1 MGRTPD
7 GWVLGGVTM
16 QNFLKILHTLFVKG
30 PLGAVVALVGLLVL
44 LVVFI
49 PSLLLRFWEKLLKFL
64 RTRNFK
70 ADEEE
75 KDPCNPP
82 FPEPVMRRPD
92 PSIYSQ
98 TYLASQGVPVTWN
111 NPDIWMAKAAT
122 PNVIEPDS
130 YHLEADT
137 DYIVSVQAHN
147 ASTDLALGVKVRLLY
162 RPWSFN
168 SPDLLPVDV
177 NANGQEVVRF
187 VNIAG
192 MGSAIAQFNWHTPAV
207 PPGEERHYCLQAHL
221 SHPLDVNLENN
232 VGQENTNV
240 HSANPG
246 HVTPGE
252 LIRVDVPLLKLGDE
266 AARVIFRT
274 DAYAIDATET
284 VELKRQ
290 INTGR
295 ELLSLGERIGNVLP
309 MLLPVGRVQP
319 PSRPPPSPT
328 LRSARAAASTRSARW
343 RLVWGRRIPY
353 TVTRARYTGYETYKK
368 ALLARNFDLPPGME
382 FEATEQTDGP
392 LLKGRATRNVSV
404 KLQVPPQAP
413 NGQQYSINVRAQTET
428 GRLIGG
434 VTFLLN
440 VQT

>member
-1 MGRTPD
+1 M
-7 GWVLGGVTM
+7 
-16 QNFLKILHTLFVKG
+16 LHTLFVKG
-30 PLGAVVALVGLLVL
+30 PLGALLGLLGLLIL
-44 LVVFI
+44 LVVSL
-49 PSLLLRFWEKLLKFL
+49 PSLVLRFCEKLSKFL

-70 ADEEE
+70 AEEEE

-92 PSIYSQ
+92 PCIYSQ
-98 TYLASQGVPVTWN
+98 TYLASQGVPVTWD

-122 PNVIEPDS
+122 PNVVEPDS
-130 YHLEADT
+130 YHLEDDT

-177 NANGQEVVRF
+177 NASGQEVVRF
-187 VNIAG
+187 VNIAP
-192 MGSAIAQFNWHTPAV
+192 MGSAIAQFKWHTPSV
-207 PPGEERHYCLQAHL
+207 PAGEDRHYCLQAHL
-221 SHPLDVNLENN
+221 SHPLDTNLENN

-246 HVTPGE
+246 HVAPGE
-252 LIRVDVPLLKLGDE
+252 RIQVDVPLLKLGDE
-266 AARVIFRT
+266 AARVIFRA
-274 DAYAIDATET
+274 DAYAIDAKET
-284 VELKRQ
+284 VELKRE
-290 INTGR
+290 INIGR
-295 ELLSLGERIGNVLP
+295 QRFSLGERIGNVLP
-309 MLLPVGRVQP
+309 TLVPFGRVQP
-319 PSRPPPSPT
+319 PSPPSPT
-328 LRSARAAASTRSARW
+328 LRRAASASSNGSGRW

-353 TVTRARYTGYETYKK
+353 RVTRARYTGHEAYKK
-368 ALLARNFDLPPGME
+368 ALLARNFDLPQGME
-382 FEATEQTDGP
+382 FQATEQTNGP
-392 LLKGRATRNVSV
+392 LLRSRETRNVSV
-404 KLQVPPQAP
+404 QLRVPPQAP
-413 NGQQYSINVRAQTET
+413 SGQQYSINVRAQTET

>member
-1 MGRTPD
+1 
-7 GWVLGGVTM
+7 M

-30 PLGAVVALVGLLVL
+30 PLGALLGLLGLLIL
-44 LVVFI
+44 LVVSI
-49 PSLLLRFWEKLLKFL
+49 PSLLLRFCEKLLKFL

-70 ADEEE
+70 AEEE
-75 KDPCNPP
+75 EEDPCDPP

-147 ASTDLALGVKVRLLY
+147 ASIDLALGVKVRLLY

-192 MGSAIAQFNWHTPAV
+192 MGSVIAQFKWHTPPV
-207 PPGEERHYCLQAHL
+207 PAGEARHYCLQAHL
-221 SHPLDVNLENN
+221 SHPLDINLENN

-246 HVTPGE
+246 HVAPGE
-252 LIRVDVPLLKLGDE
+252 RIQVDVPLFKLGDE
-266 AARVIFRT
+266 AARVIFRA
-274 DAYAIDATET
+274 DAYAIDAKET
-284 VELKRQ
+284 VQLQLQK
-290 INTGR
+290 NTGR
-295 ELLSLGERIGNVLP
+295 QQLSLGERIGNVLP
-309 MLLPVGRVQP
+309 TLVPVGRSQP
-319 PSRPPPSPT
+319 PAPPPGPT
-328 LRSARAAASTRSARW
+328 LRRATAPSARGGQW
-343 RLVWGRRIPY
+343 RLVWGRRLPHV
-353 TVTRARYTGYETYKK
+353 VTRARYTGHETYKK
-368 ALLARNFDLPPGME
+368 ALLERNFDLPPGME

-392 LLKGRATRNVSV
+392 LLLSARATRNVSV
-404 KLQVPPQAP
+404 QLQVPPQAP
-413 NGQQYSINVRAQTET
+413 SGQQYSINVRAQTET

>member
-1 MGRTPD
+1 
-7 GWVLGGVTM
+7 M

-30 PLGAVVALVGLLVL
+30 PLGTLVALLGLLIL

-49 PSLLLRFWEKLLKFL
+49 PSLLLRFCEKLLKFL

-70 ADEEE
+70 AEQEE

-92 PSIYSQ
+92 PCIYSQ

-168 SPDLLPVDV
+168 SPDLLPAAV

-192 MGSAIAQFNWHTPAV
+192 MGSAIAQFTWHTPPV

-221 SHPLDVNLENN
+221 SHPLDTNLENN

-246 HVTPGE
+246 HVTAGE
-252 LIRVDVPLLKLGDE
+252 LVRVDVPLFNPAGED
-266 AARVIFRT
+266 AQVAFRA
-274 DAYAIDATET
+274 DAYAIDRTET
-284 VELKRQ
+284 IQLQRQ
-290 INTGR
+290 TTTGR
-295 ELLSLGERIGNVLP
+295 QRLPLSRRSGNVLP
-309 MLLPVGRVQP
+309 TLLPVGR
-319 PSRPPPSPT
+319 PSPRPPAPPT
-328 LRSARAAASTRSARW
+328 GLARAAQPARSVRGDW
-343 RLVWGRRIPY
+343 RLVFGRTLRE
-353 TVTRARYTGYETYKK
+353 TVIRARYTGCDAYKK

-382 FEATEQTDGP
+382 FEVPEAPTGPFLRARDRRDVPVQLKVPSDAQT
-392 LLKGRATRNVSV
+392 
-404 KLQVPPQAP
+404 
-413 NGQQYSINVRAQTET
+413 GQQYSINVRAQTET

-434 VTFLLN
+434 VTLLLN
-440 VQT
+440 VQN

>member
-1 MGRTPD
+1 
-7 GWVLGGVTM
+7 M
-16 QNFLKILHTLFVKG
+16 QNFLKILHTLFVKAL
-30 PLGAVVALVGLLVL
+30 LGALVSLAGLLLL

-49 PSLLLRFWEKLLKFL
+49 PSLLLRFCEKLLKFL

-75 KDPCNPP
+75 EDPCNPP

-187 VNIAG
+187 VNISG
-192 MGSAIAQFNWHTPAV
+192 MGSAIAQFNWHTPSV

-246 HVTPGE
+246 HVAPGE
-252 LIRVDVPLLKLGDE
+252 LIRVDVPFLKLGDE
-266 AARVIFRT
+266 AARVIFQA
-274 DAYAIDATET
+274 DAYAIDTKET
-284 VELKRQ
+284 VQLQRQ

-295 ELLSLGERIGNVLP
+295 QRLSLGERIGNVLP
-309 MLLPVGRVQP
+309 MLVPVGRVQP
-319 PSRPPPSPT
+319 PAPPPGPT
-328 LRSARAAASTRSARW
+328 LRRATVPASRGGRW
-343 RLVWGRRIPY
+343 RLVWGRRLPY
-353 TVTRARYTGYETYKK
+353 VVTRARYTGHETYKK
-368 ALLARNFDLPPGME
+368 ALLARNFDLPPGMQ

-404 KLQVPPQAP
+404 QLNVPPQAP
-413 NGQQYSINVRAQTET
+413 IGQQYSINVRAQTET

>member
-1 MGRTPD
+1 
-7 GWVLGGVTM
+7 M

-30 PLGAVVALVGLLVL
+30 PLGALVALVGLLVL

-64 RTRNFK
+64 RNRNLK

-130 YHLEADT
+130 YHLEAGT

-177 NANGQEVVRF
+177 NASGQEVVRF

-192 MGSAIAQFNWHTPAV
+192 MGSAIAQFNWHTPSV

-246 HVTPGE
+246 HVAPGE

-266 AARVIFRT
+266 AARVIFRA
-274 DAYAIDATET
+274 DAYGIDAKET

-295 ELLSLGERIGNVLP
+295 ERLSLGERIGNVLP

-319 PSRPPPSPT
+319 PGRPPPSPT
-328 LRSARAAASTRSARW
+328 LRFARAAASTGGARW

-404 KLQVPPQAP
+404 QLQVPPQAP
-413 NGQQYSINVRAQTET
+413 NGQRYSINVRAQTET

>member
-1 MGRTPD
+1 
-7 GWVLGGVTM
+7 M
-16 QNFLKILHTLFVKG
+16 QNFLKILHTVFVKG
-30 PLGAVVALVGLLVL
+30 PLGALVGLLGLLIL
-44 LVVFI
+44 LVVFV
-49 PSLLLRFWEKLLKFL
+49 PSLLVRLCEKLLKFL

-70 ADEEE
+70 AE
-75 KDPCNPP
+75 KEKRDPCNPP

-92 PSIYSQ
+92 PCIYSQ

-137 DYIVSVQAHN
+137 DYIVNVQAHN

-168 SPDLLPVDV
+168 SPDLLPAAV

-192 MGSAIAQFNWHTPAV
+192 MGSAIAQFTWHTPPV
-207 PPGEERHYCLQAHL
+207 PAGEERHYCLQAHL
-221 SHPLDVNLENN
+221 SHPLDTNLENN

-246 HVTPGE
+246 HVTAGE
-252 LIRVDVPLLKLGDE
+252 LVRVDVPLLNPAGED
-266 AARVIFRT
+266 ARVVFHA
-274 DAYAIDATET
+274 DSYAIDKTET
-284 VELKRQ
+284 IQLQRQ
-290 INTGR
+290 TTTGR
-295 ELLSLGERIGNVLP
+295 QRLSLSRRIGNVLP
-309 MLLPVGRVQP
+309 MLLPVGGTSP
-319 PSRPPPSPT
+319 RPPPPPAG
-328 LRSARAAASTRSARW
+328 LARAAQRARSVRGRW
-343 RLVWGRRIPY
+343 RLVFGRTLRE
-353 TVTRARYTGYETYKK
+353 TVIRARYTGYETYKK

-382 FEATEQTDGP
+382 FEVPEAPTGP
-392 LLKGRATRNVSV
+392 LLRARERRD
-404 KLQVPPQAP
+404 VPVQLKVP
-413 NGQQYSINVRAQTET
+413 NDAQTGQHYSINVRAQTDA

-434 VTFLLN
+434 VTLLLN
-440 VQT
+440 VQN

>member
-1 MGRTPD
+1 
-7 GWVLGGVTM
+7 M
-16 QNFLKILHTLFVKG
+16 QNFLKILHTLFIKA
-30 PLGAVVALVGLLVL
+30 PLGALLGLVGLVL
-44 LVVFI
+44 LLIVVI
-49 PSLLLRFWEKLLKFL
+49 PSLLLRFCEKLMKFL

-70 ADEEE
+70 AEEE
-75 KDPCNPP
+75 QKDPCNPP

-98 TYLASQGVPVTWN
+98 TYLAAQGLPVTWD

-168 SPDLLPVDV
+168 SPDLLPAAI

-187 VNIAG
+187 VNIPG
-192 MGSAIAQFNWHTPAV
+192 MGSAIAQFTWHTPPV
-207 PPGEERHYCLQAHL
+207 PTGETRHYCLQAHL
-221 SHPLDVNLENN
+221 SHPLDTNLENN

-246 HVTPGE
+246 HVTAGE
-252 LIRVDVPLLKLGDE
+252 LVRVDVPLFNPAGQD
-266 AARVIFRT
+266 ARIVFRA
-274 DAYAIDATET
+274 DAYAIDRTET
-284 VELKRQ
+284 VQLQRQ
-290 INTGR
+290 TNTGR
-295 ELLSLGERIGNVLP
+295 ERLSLSQRIGNVLP
-309 MLLPVGRVQP
+309 MVLPEGRTQP
-319 PSRPPPSPT
+319 RTPPPTGGPT
-328 LRSARAAASTRSARW
+328 LRRSTATAARGGRW
-343 RLVWGRRIPY
+343 RLVWGRRIPHV
-353 TVTRARYTGYETYKK
+353 VTRARYTGYDTYKK
-368 ALLARNFDLPPGME
+368 ALLARNFDLPPGMD
-382 FEATEQTDGP
+382 FEVPEPPEGP
-392 LLKGRATRNVSV
+392 LLRARERRD
-404 KLQVPPQAP
+404 VPVQLKIPADAQT
-413 NGQQYSINVRAQTET
+413 GQQYSINVRAQTET

-440 VQT
+440 VQN

>member
-1 MGRTPD
+1 MN
-7 GWVLGGVTM
+7 
-16 QNFLKILHTLFVKG
+16 NFLKILHTVFVKG
-30 PLGAVVALVGLLVL
+30 PLGAVLALLGLLVL
-44 LVVFI
+44 LVVFL
-49 PSLLLRFWEKLLKFL
+49 PSLLLRFCEKLFKFL

-70 ADEEE
+70 AEDEEE
-75 KDPCNPP
+75 DPCDPP

-122 PNVIEPDS
+122 PNVVEPDS
-130 YHLEADT
+130 YHLKADT

-192 MGSAIAQFNWHTPAV
+192 MGSAIAQFKWHTPPV
-207 PPGEERHYCLQAHL
+207 PAGEERHYCLQAHL
-221 SHPLDVNLENN
+221 SHPLDINLENN

-246 HVTPGE
+246 HVAPGE
-252 LIRVDVPLLKLGDE
+252 LIQVDVPLLKLGDE
-266 AARVIFRT
+266 AARVIFRA
-274 DAYAIDATET
+274 DAYAIDAKET
-284 VELKRQ
+284 VQLQRQ
-290 INTGR
+290 TNTGR
-295 ELLSLGERIGNVLP
+295 QRLSLGERIGNVLP
-309 MLLPVGRVQP
+309 TLVPVGRVQP
-319 PSRPPPSPT
+319 PAPSPTSPT
-328 LRSARAAASTRSARW
+328 LRRASAASTRGGRW
-343 RLVWGRRIPY
+343 RLVWGRRLPY
-353 TVTRARYTGYETYKK
+353 VVTRARYTGYETYKK

-382 FEATEQTDGP
+382 FEATEQPAGP
-392 LLKGRATRNVSV
+392 LLKARATRNVSV
-404 KLQVPPQAP
+404 QLKVPLQAP
-413 NGQQYSINVRAQTET
+413 SGQQYSINVRAQTES

-440 VQT
+440 VQN

>member
-1 MGRTPD
+1 
-7 GWVLGGVTM
+7 M
-16 QNFLKILHTLFVKG
+16 QNFLKILHTVLVKA
-30 PLGAVVALVGLLVL
+30 PLGALVGLLGLLVL

-49 PSLLLRFWEKLLKFL
+49 PSLLLRFCEKLLKFL

-70 ADEEE
+70 AEEEE

-168 SPDLLPVDV
+168 SPDLLPVQM

-187 VNIAG
+187 MNIAG
-192 MGSAIAQFNWHTPAV
+192 MGSAIAQFTWHTPPV
-207 PPGEERHYCLQAHL
+207 PAGEERHYCLQAHL
-221 SHPLDVNLENN
+221 SHPLDINLENN

-246 HVTPGE
+246 HVAPGE
-252 LIRVDVPLLKLGDE
+252 RIQVDVPLFHHGAD
-266 AARVIFRT
+266 AARVVFHA
-274 DAYAIDATET
+274 DAYAIDAKET

-295 ELLSLGERIGNVLP
+295 QRLSLSERTGNVLP
-309 MLLPVGRVQP
+309 MLVPVGRVQP
-319 PSRPPPSPT
+319 PAPPPGPT
-328 LRSARAAASTRSARW
+328 LRRAAPPSTGRGQW
-343 RLVWGRRIPY
+343 RLVWGRRLPHV
-353 TVTRARYTGYETYKK
+353 VTRARYTGYETYKK

-382 FEATEQTDGP
+382 FEATEPADGP
-392 LLKGRATRNVSV
+392 LFSGRQIRDIAVQLK
-404 KLQVPPQAP
+404 VPEQAP

-428 GRLIGG
+428 GRLLGG

>member
-1 MGRTPD
+1 
-7 GWVLGGVTM
+7 M

-30 PLGAVVALVGLLVL
+30 LLGTLVALLGLVVL

-70 ADEEE
+70 AEEDE

-98 TYLASQGVPVTWN
+98 TYLVSQGVPVTWN
-111 NPDIWMAKAAT
+111 NPDIWMAKVAT

-187 VNIAG
+187 VNVAG
-192 MGSAIAQFNWHTPAV
+192 MGSAIAQFNWHTPSV

-246 HVTPGE
+246 HVAPGE
-252 LIRVDVPLLKLGDE
+252 LIRVDVPLLKLGEE
-266 AARVIFRT
+266 AARVIFRA

-295 ELLSLGERIGNVLP
+295 ERLSLGERIGNVLP

-328 LRSARAAASTRSARW
+328 LRSARAAASTRGARW

-404 KLQVPPQAP
+404 QLQVPPQAP

>member
-1 MGRTPD
+1 
-7 GWVLGGVTM
+7 M

-30 PLGAVVALVGLLVL
+30 PLGALVALLGLLVL

-70 ADEEE
+70 AETEE

-92 PSIYSQ
+92 PCIYSQ
-98 TYLASQGVPVTWN
+98 TYLASQGVPVTWD

-122 PNVIEPDS
+122 PHVIEPDS
-130 YHLEADT
+130 YHLQADT
-137 DYIVSVQAHN
+137 DYIVSVRAHN

-192 MGSAIAQFNWHTPAV
+192 MGSAIAQFNWHTPPV
-207 PPGEERHYCLQAHL
+207 PAGEARHYCLQAHL
-221 SHPLDVNLENN
+221 SHPLDINLENN

-246 HVTPGE
+246 HVAPGE
-252 LIRVDVPLLKLGDE
+252 RIQVDVPLFKLGDE
-266 AARVIFRT
+266 GARVTFRA
-274 DAYAIDATET
+274 DAYAIDMKET
-284 VELKRQ
+284 VQLQRQ
-290 INTGR
+290 TNTGR
-295 ELLSLGERIGNVLP
+295 QRLSLGERTGNVLP
-309 MLLPVGRVQP
+309 MLVPVGRVQP
-319 PSRPPPSPT
+319 SAPPPGPT
-328 LRSARAAASTRSARW
+328 LRRATAPATRGGQW
-343 RLVWGRRIPY
+343 RLVWGRRLPY
-353 TVTRARYTGYETYKK
+353 VVTRARYTGHETYKK

-382 FEATEQTDGP
+382 FEATEPADGP
-392 LLKGRATRNVSV
+392 LFSGHQTRDIAVQV
-404 KLQVPPQAP
+404 KVPEQAP

-428 GRLIGG
+428 GRLLGG

>member
-1 MGRTPD
+1 
-7 GWVLGGVTM
+7 
-16 QNFLKILHTLFVKG
+16 
-30 PLGAVVALVGLLVL
+30 
-44 LVVFI
+44 
-49 PSLLLRFWEKLLKFL
+49 
-64 RTRNFK
+64 
-70 ADEEE
+70 
-75 KDPCNPP
+75 
-82 FPEPVMRRPD
+82 
-92 PSIYSQ
+92 
-98 TYLASQGVPVTWN
+98 
-111 NPDIWMAKAAT
+111 
-122 PNVIEPDS
+122 
-130 YHLEADT
+130 
-137 DYIVSVQAHN
+137 
-147 ASTDLALGVKVRLLY
+147 VRLLY

-177 NANGQEVVRF
+177 NASGQEVVRF

-192 MGSAIAQFNWHTPAV
+192 MGSAIAQFNWHTPPV
-207 PPGEERHYCLQAHL
+207 PAGEERHYCLQAHL

-246 HVTPGE
+246 HVAPGE

-266 AARVIFRT
+266 AARVIFRA
-274 DAYAIDATET
+274 DAYGIDAKET

-295 ELLSLGERIGNVLP
+295 ERLSLGERIGNVLP

-319 PSRPPPSPT
+319 PGRPPPSPT
-328 LRSARAAASTRSARW
+328 LRFARAAASTGGARW

-404 KLQVPPQAP
+404 QLQVPPQAP

>member
-1 MGRTPD
+1 
-7 GWVLGGVTM
+7 M

-30 PLGAVVALVGLLVL
+30 PLGALVGLLGLLVL

-49 PSLLLRFWEKLLKFL
+49 PSLLLRFCEKLLKFL

-70 ADEEE
+70 AEEEE

-168 SPDLLPVDV
+168 SPDLLPVQI

-192 MGSAIAQFNWHTPAV
+192 MGSAIAQFTWHTPPV
-207 PPGEERHYCLQAHL
+207 PAGEERHYCLQAHL
-221 SHPLDVNLENN
+221 SHPLDINLENN

-246 HVTPGE
+246 HVAPGE
-252 LIRVDVPLLKLGDE
+252 RIQVDVPLFHHGAD
-266 AARVIFRT
+266 AARVVFHA
-274 DAYAIDATET
+274 DAYAIDAKET

-295 ELLSLGERIGNVLP
+295 ERLSLGQRVGNVLP
-309 MLLPVGRVQP
+309 MLLPIGRTQP
-319 PSRPPPSPT
+319 PGRTPT
-328 LRSARAAASTRSARW
+328 PTGRSAAAASASSSNGRGRW
-343 RLVWGRRIPY
+343 ELVWGRRIPY
-353 TVTRARYTGYETYKK
+353 SVTRARYTGYDTYKK

-382 FEATEQTDGP
+382 FEATEPVDGP
-392 LLKGRATRNVSV
+392 LLKARTTRDIAVQL
-404 KLQVPPQAP
+404 KIPADAQT
-413 NGQQYSINVRAQTET
+413 GQHYSINVRAQTET

-440 VQT
+440 VQN

>member
-1 MGRTPD
+1 
-7 GWVLGGVTM
+7 M

-30 PLGAVVALVGLLVL
+30 PLGALVGLLGLLIL

-49 PSLLLRFWEKLLKFL
+49 PSLLLRFCEKLLKFL

-70 ADEEE
+70 AE
-75 KDPCNPP
+75 KQKRDPCNPP

-92 PSIYSQ
+92 PCIYSQ

-137 DYIVSVQAHN
+137 DYLVSVQAHN

-168 SPDLLPVDV
+168 SPDLLPAAV

-192 MGSAIAQFNWHTPAV
+192 MGSAIAQFTWHTPPV
-207 PPGEERHYCLQAHL
+207 PQGEERHYCLQAHL
-221 SHPLDVNLENN
+221 SHPLDTNLENN

-246 HVTPGE
+246 YVTAGE
-252 LIRVDVPLLKLGDE
+252 LVRVDVPLFNPAGQD
-266 AARVIFRT
+266 ARVVFRA
-274 DAYAIDATET
+274 DAYAIDKTET
-284 VELKRQ
+284 IQLQRQ
-290 INTGR
+290 TTTGR
-295 ELLSLGERIGNVLP
+295 QRLPHLAAPAGAADRSCPRCSAGAQRSRQVASGLGTNIARERYSSALHRLRDLQEGAA
-309 MLLPVGRVQP
+309 RAKF
-319 PSRPPPSPT
+319 
-328 LRSARAAASTRSARW
+328 RSAAGNGIRGAGATGRSFSAR
-343 RLVWGRRIPY
+343 
-353 TVTRARYTGYETYKK
+353 TRAPQ
-368 ALLARNFDLPPGME
+368 FC
-382 FEATEQTDGP
+382 
-392 LLKGRATRNVSV
+392 RAT
-404 KLQVPPQAP
+404 KGA
-413 NGQQYSINVRAQTET
+413 
-428 GRLIGG
+428 
-434 VTFLLN
+434 
-440 VQT
+440 